1 MPENAQEVTTE
12 AQDPKAAPQ
21 STELDRADALDLAK
35 LVATKQ
41 VAPEELLE
49 AAIER
54 AEAANPRFNFMA
66 QKHYDYGRAAIAKGL
81 PEGPF
86 RGVPFLLKDV
96 SVFIEGEL
104 TGCGSRYYTEPA
116 TYTSELVKRYERAG
130 LVIFGKTTTPE
141 LGLTATTESLA
152 TGETTNPWN
161 PARSAGGSSGGA
173 AAAVAAGVI
182 PAAHAADGG
191 GSIRIPASC
200 CGLFGL
206 KPSRGRMPSGPMKT
220 ETWAGL
226 AVPHVVSWTVRD
238 SAAMLDATHGPD
250 LGSSYIAPP
259 PERPFLQEVGR
270 APGRLRI
277 AFSVSTPR
285 GSPVDPECVAAV
297 QDAAKLCES
306 LGHHVEEA
314 APTVDGEAIGRA
326 TSAITFAH
334 LMAELQRQE
343 AACGIPPSPD
353 VLEKV
358 TMVLKGWGAEVTG
371 ADYVRALETVQR
383 AAIDAA
389 RFMQNFD
396 ILLTPTL
403 AEPPVP
409 LKRLSLSSEDS
420 DAFFTALSNYVPFTS
435 IYNVTGRPAM
445 SVPLATSRSGLPIG
459 VHFGARYGE
468 EAGLF
473 RLAGQ
478 LEQAAPWRD
487 RRPY

>member
-1 MPENAQEVTTE
+1 MTR
-12 AQDPKAAPQ
+12 
-21 STELDRADALDLAK
+21 STELDRLDALDLADM
-35 LVATKQ
+35 VATKQ
-41 VAPEELLE
+41 IAPQELLE
-49 AAIER
+49 AAIAR
-54 AEAANPRFNFMA
+54 TEAANPRFNFMA
-66 QKHYDYGRAAIAKGL
+66 QKHYDYGRAVIAKGL
-81 PEGPF
+81 PDGPF

-96 SVFIEGEL
+96 SIFIEGEL
-104 TGCGSRYYTEPA
+104 TGGGSRYYTKPA

-141 LGLTATTESLA
+141 LGLSATTESVA
-152 TGETTNPWN
+152 IGETANPWN
-161 PARSAGGSSGGA
+161 PAHSAGGSSGGA

-206 KPSRGRMPSGPMKT
+206 KPSRGRMPSGPTKT

-226 AVPHVVSWTVRD
+226 AIPHVVSWTVRD
-238 SAAMLDATHGPD
+238 SAAMLDATHGPE

-259 PERPFLQEVGR
+259 PERPFLEEVSR
-270 APGRLRI
+270 DPGRLRI
-277 AFSVSTPR
+277 AFSASTPR
-285 GSPVDPECVAAV
+285 GSPVDPECIAAMH
-297 QDAAKLCES
+297 DAARLCES
-306 LGHHVEEA
+306 LGHYVEEA
-314 APTVDGEAIGRA
+314 APAVDGEAIGRA
-326 TSAITFAH
+326 TSTITFSH
-334 LMAELQRQE
+334 LIAELQRQE
-343 AACGIPPSPD
+343 AASGIAPSPE

-358 TMVLKGWGAEVTG
+358 TLVLKDWGAEVSG
-371 ADYVRALETVQR
+371 ADYVRAIETAQR

-389 RFMQNFD
+389 RFMQNYD

-403 AEPPVP
+403 AEPPVL
-409 LKRLSLSSEDS
+409 LKLLSLSSEDH

-459 VHFGARYGE
+459 AHFGARYGE
-468 EAGLF
+468 EATLF

-478 LEQAAPWRD
+478 LEQVAPWRD
-487 RRPY
+487 RRPH